1 MATGQWVISLVRP
14 EDNVVLAQL
23 LREALIEMEVPFDG
37 TAISDLEMDAMYDTY
52 QYVRDD
58 YWVVCHRNRILGVAD
73 IATLRNVPYGH
84 SELQKIY
91 FLPNARARGLGS
103 QLMRK
108 CLQQPKK
115 FRFTDR
121 YLDTIPNMMYA
132 QKLYQKLGFEYIEH
146 PLDNTNHYSCSVWM
160 VKTLRDDT

>member
-58 YWVVCHRNRILGVAD
+58 YWVVCHRNRILGGAG
-73 IATLRNVPYGH
+73 IAPLRNGPSGFF
-84 SELQKIY
+84 ELQKIHSRSF
-91 FLPNARARGLGS
+91 FLFNLS
-103 QLMRK
+103 NSLESENQLSNS
-108 CLQQPKK
+108 CLFPH
-115 FRFTDR
+115 F
-121 YLDTIPNMMYA
+121 
-132 QKLYQKLGFEYIEH
+132 KLYLIIIY
-146 PLDNTNHYSCSVWM
+146 N
-160 VKTLRDDT
+160 